1 MSEILVEITRG
12 PIAESVQRG
21 HVAVCNAKGEL
32 IAWAG
37 DPDTVTYMRSAA
49 KPIQALNI
57 FLSGAQERYQFEQK
71 ELSIA
76 CASHYGEEFH
86 QKTILGMLEKLG
98 LDLSD
103 LLCGHTYSISEEV
116 KNRQLREH
124 FKLDNYNSDCSG
136 KHCGFLAACLVK
148 GYSIKGYN
156 SPDHPLQ
163 KDILQVMSEV
173 CEVPAEEI
181 PIGVDGCSVPV
192 HALPVKNMA
201 IGFAREANPEYLPEK
216 YREGAG
222 KLYDAMNAHP
232 EMVAGTH
239 GFCTELMEKTHG
251 KLFGKLGAEGVYCI
265 GIRDKNLGI
274 AVKME
279 DGIFRGMYP
288 TVISVLDQLGLLTG
302 EEKES
307 LKEWARPRVRNV
319 PGTVVGEIRPVF
331 TLHYAKNN
339 ERGE

>member
-1 MSEILVEITRG
+1 MNYLEIAKGVEPRILTWYHDLHQCPEVGRSLPQTRTYVCKCLEEMG
-12 PIAESVQRG
+12 IPHETFKDHSGI
-21 HVAVCNAKGEL
+21 VAVCNAKGEL
-32 IAWAG
+32 VAWAG
-37 DPDTVTYMRSAA
+37 EPDTVTYMRSAA

-57 FLSGAQERYQFEQK
+57 FLSGAQERYQFDQK

-103 LLCGHTYSISEEV
+103 LLCGNTYSISEEV
-116 KNRQLREH
+116 KNKQLREH

-136 KHCGFLAACLVK
+136 KHCGFLAACLVR

-173 CEVPAEEI
+173 CQVPAEEI

-274 AVKME
+274 AVKN
-279 DGIFRGMYP
+279 FY
-288 TVISVLDQLGLLTG
+288 SLLDTG
-302 EEKES
+302 
-307 LKEWARPRVRNV
+307 RPYLS
-319 PGTVVGEIRPVF
+319 P
-331 TLHYAKNN
+331 
-339 ERGE
+339 